1 MLEST
6 GATLVAHGGLCQLA
20 IKLLRSSDPHA
31 VAAADKLARVVL
43 LEPVLPTST
52 VNALLT
58 TGGAATAASSQ
69 VRVEVAF
76 TDATARDR
84 RLPMLRAVLPLGCD
98 ALLPSANEAAVVNC
112 GDIKDGES
120 EHGAALLG
128 CIVGGYAPEAAAELP
143 SSGPYSEDEFD
154 GLGKRL
160 WLSEIEVEMSPMSK
174 QYVAT
179 AEDITEDVLELEIT
193 AAKEKRAATKAAE
206 KKAASAGDFGG
217 DNDGGTGDGFS
228 GDFSG
233 GAAGGDNYQGY
244 SGGSS
249 HSVISDAADFHAA
262 LVLRGNRCILVRSL
276 ATPQPLW
283 QGMRIPAVP
292 AESSLERPVD
302 AARRAVAEQCDVD
315 CLDADD
321 DEIVHC
327 DFVAPLVLY
336 TPHTLPPPPKPKA
349 KPTEFDRVLASGAP
363 RFRTTLVHFFYTVN
377 PPPPGPLEDAD
388 MSDDEDPYDW
398 YTLSRALGKVDP
410 PTKQALI
417 QASFSL
423 RAAAAVG
430 ALEVKWGG
438 VFGQELGMDDCAK
451 LAFDNSDATKGQ
463 GVSSTNAANPSAA
476 AAPDATPS
484 ANGSTAS
491 SLSATAV
498 PNASSE
504 EAATP
509 SPMLS
514 VAAAKAAIDAMS
526 PPLRGGK
533 PLPVT
538 VLSGFLGAG
547 KTTLL
552 THVLANRQGLKV
564 ALLVNDMA
572 DVNVDAMLLRA
583 AQTYGTSSGDNNNN
597 NGSTSSDGA
606 SSPVSVLREDERM
619 VELTNGCICCT
630 LREDLLQALTS
641 VAADPK
647 GFDYAIVESS
657 GISEPMP
664 VAETFT
670 FVDESEAVG
679 PNSVSLS
686 DVAVLDTMVTV
697 VDASTFEAELASAG
711 TLHDRGWQATTEDTE
726 RTVAHL
732 LVDQVEFA
740 NVIVLNKCDLMQID
754 SGQNQQD
761 SRGGIAGSDSRP
773 SLAAVKAL
781 IQVMNPSATIVEST
795 RGEVAPSAVLGTQ
808 LFSLTEAATH
818 PAWLTEA
825 RHGEHLPESIEYAV
839 TSFTFRSRK
848 PFHPIRL
855 FDALSRA
862 TLNLTPHSS
871 SGGKAN
877 GDSAESSEALEC
889 VVRAKVT
896 RET

>member
-1 MLEST
+1 
-6 GATLVAHGGLCQLA
+6 
-20 IKLLRSSDPHA
+20 
-31 VAAADKLARVVL
+31 
-43 LEPVLPTST
+43 
-52 VNALLT
+52 
-58 TGGAATAASSQ
+58 
-69 VRVEVAF
+69 
-76 TDATARDR
+76 
-84 RLPMLRAVLPLGCD
+84 
-98 ALLPSANEAAVVNC
+98 
-112 GDIKDGES
+112 
-120 EHGAALLG
+120 
-128 CIVGGYAPEAAAELP
+128 
-143 SSGPYSEDEFD
+143 
-154 GLGKRL
+154 
-160 WLSEIEVEMSPMSK
+160 
-174 QYVAT
+174 
-179 AEDITEDVLELEIT
+179 
-193 AAKEKRAATKAAE
+193 
-206 KKAASAGDFGG
+206 
-217 DNDGGTGDGFS
+217 
-228 GDFSG
+228 
-233 GAAGGDNYQGY
+233 
-244 SGGSS
+244 
-249 HSVISDAADFHAA
+249 
-262 LVLRGNRCILVRSL
+262 
-276 ATPQPLW
+276 
-283 QGMRIPAVP
+283 VP
-292 AESSLERPVD
+292 AESTRERPVD

-327 DFVAPLVLY
+327 DFVAPIALY
-336 TPHTLPPPPKPKA
+336 TPYTLPPPPTPKA
-349 KPTEFDRVLASGAP
+349 NPTELDRVLASGAP

-398 YTLSRALGKVDP
+398 YTLSRALGKVDA

-417 QASFSL
+417 NASFAL

-438 VFGQELGMDDCAK
+438 VFGQELGMDECAK
-451 LAFDNSDATKGQ
+451 LVFSNDTSRGQ
-463 GVSSTNAANPSAA
+463 G
-476 AAPDATPS
+476 
-484 ANGSTAS
+484 GSTATKE
-491 SLSATAV
+491 ATPTV
-498 PNASSE
+498 N
-504 EAATP
+504 AATSADKSP
-509 SPMLS
+509 IPSSGGVAATTKSSNEDTVQPAPSSPMLS

-526 PPLRGGK
+526 PPLRSGK

-583 AQTYGTSSGDNNNN
+583 AQTYDTSSSG
-597 NGSTSSDGA
+597 GSSGSSDGT

-670 FVDESEAVG
+670 FVDESDAVG
-679 PNSVSLS
+679 PNAVSLS

-697 VDASTFEAELASAG
+697 VDASTFEAELASLG
-711 TLHDRGWQATTEDTE
+711 TLHDRGWQATNDDTE

-740 NVIVLNKCDLMQID
+740 NVIVLNKCDLMQLEGNDKQEGD
-754 SGQNQQD
+754 SLK
-761 SRGGIAGSDSRP
+761 P
-773 SLAAVKAL
+773 SLAAVKDL
-781 IQVMNPSATIVEST
+781 IKVMNPSATVVEST
-795 RGEVAPSAVLGTQ
+795 RGQVLPSAVLGTG

-825 RHGEHLPESIEYAV
+825 RHGEHLPESVEYAV

-848 PFHPIRL
+848 PFHPIR
-855 FDALSRA
+855 FFGALSRA
-862 TLNLTPHSS
+862 TLNLTPQGNTST
-871 SGGKAN
+871 GG
-877 GDSAESSEALEC
+877 SADDAFGALEC
-889 VVRAKVT
+889 VVRAKVMKRCFWPLCLFLLPLDSFFMCLRVHWYT
-896 RET
+896 SP